1 MVLGMKRK
9 IMKIVLIILVFII
22 IAAGC
27 TADNTNLEEELK
39 KKEEEISILKDKNKA
54 LEDKISSLESEVGVE
69 NTNSLLI
76 KVIEVIEL
84 IKDKDMKN
92 LSSYVHPEKGLR
104 FTPYP
109 YIDLQND
116 QVFKAQSVAEL
127 LQDTKVYTW
136 GSYDGSGEPIE
147 LKFNDYYDKFIYDAD
162 FANPH
167 MIGNNVAIGTGNTI
181 DNVDEAYPNGYF
193 VELYFKGFEP
203 QYEGIDWRSLKLV
216 FEELNGAWYLAGIV
230 HGQWTI

>member
-1 MVLGMKRK
+1 
-9 IMKIVLIILVFII
+9 MKIVLIILVFII

-216 FEELNGAWYLAGIV
+216 FEELNGAWYLVGIV

>member
-1 MVLGMKRK
+1 
-9 IMKIVLIILVFII
+9 MKIVLIILVFII

-27 TADNTNLEEELK
+27 TADNKNLEEELK

>member
-1 MVLGMKRK
+1 
-9 IMKIVLIILVFII
+9 MKIVLIILVFII

>member
-1 MVLGMKRK
+1 MKRK

-167 MIGNNVAIGTGNTI
+167 MIGNNVTIGTGNTI

-216 FEELNGAWYLAGIV
+216 FEELNGAWYLVSIV

>member
-1 MVLGMKRK
+1 
-9 IMKIVLIILVFII
+9 MKIVLIILVFII

-27 TADNTNLEEELK
+27 TADNINLEEELK

-116 QVFKAQSVAEL
+116 QVFKAQSVVEL

-216 FEELNGAWYLAGIV
+216 FEELNGAWYLVGIV

>member
-1 MVLGMKRK
+1 
-9 IMKIVLIILVFII
+9 MKIVLIILVFII

-167 MIGNNVAIGTGNTI
+167 MIGNNVTIGTGNTI

-216 FEELNGAWYLAGIV
+216 FEELNGAWYLVSIV